1 MATQN
6 GGFQIRASL
15 WLLGLALGLI
25 TIVGCAP
32 TSDTVA
38 PAATPANTV
47 VLPAALRAFPQ
58 QLPVEGERA
67 RLTSIAEGQLAL
79 RDGCLRLA
87 STDDATDSGYLIIW
101 PGDYEVKEEDG
112 VLAIYDG
119 QGHFLA
125 KVGDDVV
132 MGGGEDNQTTPLTD
146 TVFGL
151 NEPTPAE
158 CPGPYWIM
166 GDFVPPPGAVSAP

>member
-1 MATQN
+1 M
-6 GGFQIRASL
+6 RASL

-25 TIVGCAP
+25 AAVGCAP

-38 PAATPANTV
+38 PAATSADTV
-47 VLPAALRAFPQ
+47 VLPTALRAFPQ

-67 RLTSIAEGQLAL
+67 RLTSTAEGQLAL
-79 RDGCLRLA
+79 RDGCLRLVNSHDEA
-87 STDDATDSGYLIIW
+87 DKGYLIIW
-101 PGDYEVKEEDG
+101 PGAYTVKEEAG
-112 VLAIYDG
+112 SLAIYDG

-132 MGGGEDNQTTPLTD
+132 MGGGEDNQTAPLTD

-151 NEPTPAE
+151 TEPTPAE

-166 GDFVPPPGAVSAP
+166 GDFVPEPGAVLAP